1 VRDLV
6 GAFRSQ
12 TLVLFKLLLLER
24 KILFRGKSTGEL
36 TANLLSLVS
45 LLPLQVEYGLEEA
58 TGGTQGDSGTLD
70 TTEGSKGNIVLGG
83 SMVSASQGT
92 AMESRTL
99 GATEGNEGDDGE
111 MVRIFCYKFLFFM

>member
-58 TGGTQGDSGTLD
+58 AGGTSGTLD
-70 TTEGSKGNIVLGG
+70 TTEGSKGSTVRG

-92 AMESRTL
+92 AVESRTL
-99 GATEGNEGDDGE
+99 GTTEGNEGDDGE
-111 MVRIFCYKFLFFM
+111 MVRCFLISFL